1 MLPIRLEL
9 EAFGPYIDS
18 QVIEFACFGESVF
31 LIRGETGAGKTA
43 LLDAITFALYGR
55 SSGGDRGPLAS
66 MRNLSAGEHPTR
78 VLFDFSI
85 RGRLYR
91 FGRCLFPHRKRGGA
105 LDTGKLDPEYIAAS
119 MEENGGW
126 KPLFENPRQI
136 DLDNKAAELIGLDWD
151 QFCQVMILPQGKFE
165 RLLTAP
171 SKEKESVLVTLF
183 HAKSWQDIAERIAK
197 RADSLRH
204 EVEQQQAAIDLLLS
218 TEGCGKTEE
227 LETALEEVSIE
238 LDKITCRRQETEKA
252 LEEKRN
258 CLEESKN
265 LMGQFA
271 ELERRQKECTVFENS
286 QKEREALKKRLAKAH
301 SAQALAPFLNQI
313 DLLRQE
319 ALRRETEEKCSQK
332 AFCQASQTLQ
342 AVLEE
347 ARKLEEEKPG
357 WEQNR
362 SYLARLEA
370 IREDYH
376 SLDGIRER
384 CQEAGTAWEKSR
396 KSLSLK
402 EAEMQTNEKELARLE
417 KLRETARE
425 AKTLLPF
432 LESALEREKHAQ
444 AAKQRRETLMLQITQ
459 DKQKQEDL
467 SFALE
472 QAIQDAQESQ
482 ARFEELQKQFLA
494 SRAADL
500 AASLTAGE
508 PCPVCGSI
516 HHPAPCVSQ
525 GTFITKADLEKAQ
538 AQTQAAQKKQLAAST
553 ALMETETRLAA
564 RQEELKAAD
573 PAEPE
578 GKQITLERKL
588 IQARQES
595 RQLSELEQG
604 VIKAKTVQEAF
615 GQKLEELKQ
624 KQQALLV
631 QKEREE
637 ALLQSLES
645 RQIPGIPDSQALEQ
659 EISLLQK
666 GLQVYEKAVQDVQ
679 ERVTKARSAQEQ
691 AKIHLKHCSQETQ
704 NVLEQKKA
712 GEFKFAQALTDY
724 GFSDENDLHQ
734 AEMTEEMIEKEEA
747 ALTEAAA
754 AHQAAWIR
762 VKELEILLAGKIL
775 PDLETL
781 QKQTDELAQEQ
792 QKLDS
797 ATGALGQQKDKMEK
811 ALKEIRKR
819 QKILPEQQ
827 RLCSRVREFARL
839 LRGEKGVSLQRY
851 VLGVMLSA
859 VTAKANVLLR
869 HVHGGRYA
877 LYRSE
882 KTGANRKAGLELEVI
897 DGYSGLRRGVE
908 SLSGGEK
915 FLVSLSLALGLS
927 YVVQAQSGG
936 CRMEAMFI
944 DEGFGSLDP
953 QSITDAL
960 EILAS
965 VRGSRRMV
973 GIISHVETLAGSIG
987 TSIEVVKGREGSHLK
1002 FSGLLGSAP

>member
-43 LLDAITFALYGR
+43 LLDAVTFALYGR
-55 SSGGDRGPLAS
+55 SSGGDRGTLAA
-66 MRNLSAGEHPTR
+66 MRSLSAGEHPTR

-91 FGRCLFPHRKRGGA
+91 FGRCLWPHRKRGGVF
-105 LDTGKLDPEYIAAS
+105 DPDKLDPEYIAAV

-126 KPLFENPRQI
+126 KPLFENPRQT

-165 RLLTAP
+165 RLLTAS

-197 RADSLRH
+197 RADILRH
-204 EVEQQQAAIDLLLS
+204 EVEQQQNAIALLLS
-218 TEGCGKTEE
+218 TEGCAKTEE
-227 LETALEEVSIE
+227 LETALADTSIE
-238 LDKITCRRQETEKA
+238 LDQITGRRQETEKA
-252 LEEKRN
+252 LEKKRN
-258 CLEESKN
+258 ELEEAKTV
-265 LMGQFA
+265 MEQFT
-271 ELERRQKECTVFENS
+271 ELERRGKECTAFEKS
-286 QKEREALKKRLAKAH
+286 RKERETLKERLAKAH
-301 SAQALAPFLNQI
+301 SAQALSPFLNQA
-313 DLLRQE
+313 DLLRKE
-319 ALRRETEEKCSQK
+319 ALRRETEEKRSQN
-332 AFCQASQTLQ
+332 AFHKASQILQ
-342 AVLEE
+342 SVLEE
-347 ARKLEEEKPG
+347 ARKLETEKPD
-357 WEQNR
+357 WEQRR

-376 SLDGIRER
+376 SLDGIRKR
-384 CQEAGTAWEKSR
+384 CQEAALAWEQACQA
-396 KSLSLK
+396 LSLK
-402 EAEMQTNEKELARLE
+402 EAEMQANEKELARLE
-417 KLRETARE
+417 KLRETSRE
-425 AKTLLPF
+425 AKANLPF
-432 LESALEREKHAQ
+432 LESALEREKRAQ
-444 AAKQRRETLMLQITQ
+444 AAKQRREILMQQIAQ
-459 DKQKQEDL
+459 GEQKQEFL
-467 SFALE
+467 SSALA
-472 QAIQDAQESQ
+472 QAVQNAQESQ
-482 ARFEELQKQFLA
+482 THFEALQKQFLA

-516 HHPAPCVSQ
+516 HHPAPCIAQ
-525 GTFITKADLEKAQ
+525 GPFITKADLEKAQ
-538 AQTQAAQKKQLAAST
+538 IQTRKAQKEQLAAST
-553 ALMETETRLAA
+553 ALMEMETRLAA
-564 RQEELKAAD
+564 RREELKAVD

-578 GKQITLERKL
+578 GNHIELERKL
-588 IQARQES
+588 IQAQQES
-595 RQLSELEQG
+595 SQLSKLEQG
-604 VIKAKTVQEAF
+604 VMKAKAVQEAF

-624 KQQALLV
+624 KQQKLLV

-637 ALLQSLES
+637 ASLQSLES
-645 RQIPGIPDSQALEQ
+645 RQIPGIPDSHALEQ

-666 GLQVYEKAVQDVQ
+666 GIAVYEKAVQDIQ
-679 ERVTKARSAQEQ
+679 EKATKARFAQEQ
-691 AKIHLKHCSQETQ
+691 AKVHLKHCTEETQ
-704 NVLEQKKA
+704 NALEQKKA
-712 GEFKFAQALTDY
+712 GELKFAEALAAY
-724 GFSDENDLHQ
+724 GFSDEKDLHQ
-734 AEMTEEMIEKEEA
+734 SEMTEEMIKKEEA
-747 ALTEAAA
+747 ALTEADTS
-754 AHQAAWIR
+754 HQAALIR
-762 VKELEILLAGKIL
+762 KKELEALLAGKFL
-775 PDLETL
+775 PDLEAL
-781 QKQTDELAQEQ
+781 RKQADKLAQEQ

-797 ATGALGQQKDKMEK
+797 AIGALGQQQKKMEK

-819 QKILPEQQ
+819 QENLPEQQ
-827 RLCSRVREFARL
+827 RLCTRVREFARL

-953 QSITDAL
+953 QSIADAL

-973 GIISHVETLAGSIG
+973 GIISHVEALAGSIG
-987 TSIEVVKGREGSHLK
+987 TSIEVIKGREGSHLK
-1002 FSGLLGSAP
+1002 FSGLPGSAP

>member
-9 EAFGPYIDS
+9 EAFGPYIDT
-18 QVIEFACFGESVF
+18 QIIEFSCLAESVF

-43 LLDAITFALYGR
+43 LLDAITFSLYGR
-55 SSGGDRGPLAS
+55 SSGGDRGSLAA

-91 FGRCLFPHRKRGGA
+91 FGRKLSPHRKRGGGFD
-105 LDTGKLDPEYIAAS
+105 LDKFDPEYTAAS
-119 MEENGGW
+119 MDENGGW
-126 KPLFENPRQI
+126 KPLFENPRQS

-165 RLLTAP
+165 RLLTAS
-171 SKEKESVLVTLF
+171 SKEKEAVLVTLF

-197 RADSLRH
+197 RADILRH
-204 EVEQQQAAIDLLLS
+204 EVERQQAAIDLLLS
-218 TEGCGKTEE
+218 TEGCKKTEE
-227 LETALEEVSIE
+227 LEKALEEASIE
-238 LDKITCRRQETEKA
+238 LDKITCQRQETEKA

-258 CLEESKN
+258 RLEEAKTA
-265 LMGQFA
+265 MEQFM
-271 ELERRQKECTVFENS
+271 ELERRQKECTAFEKGR
-286 QKEREALKKRLAKAH
+286 KEREALKERLTKAH
-301 SAQALAPFLNQI
+301 SAQALAPFLNQT
-313 DLLRQE
+313 DLLRRE
-319 ALRRETEEKCSQK
+319 ALRREREEKHAQN
-332 AFCQASQTLQ
+332 AFDQASKMLQ

-347 ARKLEEEKPG
+347 AQKLEAEKLD
-357 WEQNR
+357 WEQRR

-370 IREDYH
+370 VREDYR
-376 SLDGIRER
+376 SLDG
-384 CQEAGTAWEKSR
+384 SR
-396 KSLSLK
+396 KRCGEAALTWKKACQSLALQ
-402 EAEMQTNEKELARLE
+402 EAEMQSNEKELTHLE
-417 KLRETARE
+417 KLREASRE
-425 AKTLLPF
+425 AKIILPS
-432 LESALEREKHAQ
+432 LESALEREKRAQ
-444 AAKQRRETLMLQITQ
+444 AAKQRRETLIQQIAQ
-459 DKQKQEDL
+459 EEQKQKRL
-467 SFALE
+467 SAALDR
-472 QAIQDAQESQ
+472 AIENAQKSQ
-482 ARFEELQKQFLA
+482 SHFEALQKQFLA

-500 AASLTAGE
+500 ASSLTAGE
-508 PCPVCGSI
+508 PCPVCGST

-525 GTFITKADLEKAQ
+525 EPFITKADLEKAQ
-538 AQTQAAQKKQLAAST
+538 IQTQQAQKEQLAAST
-553 ALMETETRLAA
+553 ALMELETRLAA
-564 RQEELKAAD
+564 RREELETAD

-578 GKQITLERKL
+578 GNYL
-588 IQARQES
+588 
-595 RQLSELEQG
+595 ELEKQMMQAQRESSQFSKLEQS
-604 VIKAKTVQEAF
+604 VIKAKSVQEAF

-624 KQQALLV
+624 NQQALLV

-645 RQIPGIPDSQALEQ
+645 RQIPGIPDSPALER
-659 EISLLQK
+659 EISRLQK
-666 GLQVYEKAVQDVQ
+666 GIAVYEKAAQDIQ
-679 ERVTKARSAQEQ
+679 EKVTKARSAKEEENV
-691 AKIHLKHCSQETQ
+691 HLKHCTQETR
-704 NVLEQKKA
+704 NALEQKKA
-712 GEFKFAQALTDY
+712 GEFKFAQALAAY
-724 GFSDENDLHQ
+724 GFSDEKDLQQ
-734 AEMTEEMIEKEEA
+734 AEMTEDMIKKAEA

-754 AHQAAWIR
+754 SHQAALILK
-762 VKELEILLAGKIL
+762 KELESLLAGKIP
-775 PDLETL
+775 PDLEAL
-781 QKQTDELAQEQ
+781 RKQADQLAQEQ

-797 ATGALGQQKDKMEK
+797 AIGAVGQHRKKMEK
-811 ALKEIRKR
+811 ALKDIRKR
-819 QKILPEQQ
+819 QESLPEQQ
-827 RLCSRVREFARL
+827 RLCNRVREFARL

-953 QSITDAL
+953 QSIADAL

-973 GIISHVETLAGSIG
+973 GIISHVEALAGSIG

-1002 FSGLLGSAP
+1002 FSGLPV